1 MNALYNREESSQQ
14 FLQILLT
21 NFDNTKANALSE
33 NKYFV
38 DMLKLK
44 QLHLRFN
51 VNKQRIR

>member
-44 QLHLRFN
+44 QLRLRFN